1 MKRLRLAAF
10 IGLLAGAIAGP
21 LSAAD
26 LPRKAPSYAPS
37 YVRAYDW
44 TGFYVGLNGG
54 YGWGTSTWSNA
65 ALTDSFAVKGG
76 LVGGTLG
83 YNLQTGAWVWGVE
96 GDVDASWIK
105 GSDNAAGGICGAAGC
120 QTSNT
125 WLGTARGRIG
135 SAVGRFMPY
144 LTGGAAGGNVKMTPA
159 TGGSA
164 TKTKLGWT
172 VGSGFEYAFQEGWSG
187 KIEYLYVD
195 LGKGTCGAATC
206 GIDTDVAFKASI
218 VRVGVNYRF

>member
-1 MKRLRLAAF
+1 M
-10 IGLLAGAIAGP
+10 
-21 LSAAD
+21 SAAD
-26 LPRKAPSYAPS
+26 LPRKAPSYGPAF
-37 YVRAYDW
+37 VRGYDW
-44 TGFYVGLNGG
+44 SGFYVGLNGG

-83 YNLQTGAWVWGVE
+83 YNFQSGSWIFGVE
-96 GDVDASWIK
+96 GDVDATWIK
-105 GSDNAAGGICGAAGC
+105 GSDNIAGGICGGVGC

-135 SAVGRFMPY
+135 STLGRLMPY
-144 LTGGAAGGNVKMTPA
+144 LTGGAAVGNIKMTPA

-195 LGKGTCGAATC
+195 LGKATC
-206 GIDTDVAFKASI
+206 DAAVCGVDTDVKFKTSI
-218 VRVGVNYRF
+218 VRLGVNYRF